1 MQITITARHFDLTK
15 AIRNAVED
23 SCEKLIRYFDQ
34 IVNIHIT
41 LTLENSRNLVDM
53 SLHASKFSLQAQA
66 EAMDM
71 YVAINEAVD
80 NMEAQIKKL
89 KDKVTYHQKKRVLK
103 EDPKYVYANLYNQ
116 NAHENTKRIVKTKR
130 MVADTMTVDDAI
142 EQLSASED
150 GYFIFRN
157 IETDNIN
164 ILVTK
169 DKTSFKLFEP

>member
-15 AIRNAVED
+15 AIRSAVED
-23 SCEKLIRYFDQ
+23 ACEKLVRYFDQ

-41 LTLENSRNLVDM
+41 LTLENSRNLCDM
-53 SLHASKFSLQAQA
+53 SLQASKFSLQAQA

-71 YVAINEAVD
+71 YLAINEAVD

-103 EDPKYVYANLYNQ
+103 EDPKYVYANLYDQ
-116 NAHENTKRIVKTKR
+116 NGHTNTKRVVKTKR
-130 MVADTMTVDDAI
+130 MIADTMSIDEAI
-142 EQLSASED
+142 EKLSSSED

-169 DKTSFKLFEP
+169 DKSSFKLFEP